1 MTDTKKIKTVRKFH
15 DLLNEG
21 KLDEAHELLAED
33 LSAHTTA
40 HIAAGAPPMS
50 KAEVLESHQGIHQE
64 LEAKTT
70 ITDAK
75 EVDGNVIVVG
85 KSTFN
90 HDTIKY
96 HYLLPFLLR
105 LSLMLFFREVPFKAT
120 YEFIGNQIGKVHFET
135 DPNHKVKSFSL

>member
-15 DLLNEG
+15 DLLNKG

-64 LEAKTT
+64 LEAK
-70 ITDAK
+70 
-75 EVDGNVIVVG
+75 V
-85 KSTFN
+85 
-90 HDTIKY
+90 
-96 HYLLPFLLR
+96 
-105 LSLMLFFREVPFKAT
+105 
-120 YEFIGNQIGKVHFET
+120 
-135 DPNHKVKSFSL
+135 SFSNFSTLLY

>member
-90 HDTIKY
+90 HDTIK
-96 HYLLPFLLR
+96 
-105 LSLMLFFREVPFKAT
+105 EVPFKAT

>member
-15 DLLNEG
+15 DLLNKG

-75 EVDGNVIVVG
+75 EVDGSVIVVG

-90 HDTIKY
+90 HDTIK
-96 HYLLPFLLR
+96 
-105 LSLMLFFREVPFKAT
+105 EVPFKAT

-135 DPNHKVKSFSL
+135 DPNHKVKSYSL

>member
-75 EVDGNVIVVG
+75 EVDGSVIVVG

-90 HDTIKY
+90 HDTIK
-96 HYLLPFLLR
+96 
-105 LSLMLFFREVPFKAT
+105 EVPFKAT